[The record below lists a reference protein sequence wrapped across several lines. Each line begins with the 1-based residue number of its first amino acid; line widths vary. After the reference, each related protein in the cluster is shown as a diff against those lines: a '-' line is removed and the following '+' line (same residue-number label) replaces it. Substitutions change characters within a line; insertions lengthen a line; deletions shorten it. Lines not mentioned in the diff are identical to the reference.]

1 MRHHIGTVNSI
12 DCAIDEPGASRR
24 CQGAANRR
32 CEGAAATPWAV
43 LPSRAHAASGKLV
56 LVPSAGRSLSTYLPV
71 TRDRVILMVVGRAN
85 RRDTRAPRAREL
97 FGENAE
103 VALDLLELMELAW
116 HDCYAEVSP
125 SDEVIEDVW
134 IVSEGQLPKLVQ
146 AAKLAVKDFRDLRM
160 NADGL
165 RGIS

>member
-1 MRHHIGTVNSI
+1 MPLNVLI
-12 DCAIDEPGASRR
+12 CRR
-24 CQGAANRR
+24 
-32 CEGAAATPWAV
+32 
-43 LPSRAHAASGKLV
+43 
-56 LVPSAGRSLSTYLPV
+56 AGSWRSCRDPDVSLSAYLPI
-71 TRDRVILMVVGRAN
+71 TRDTVIFMVIGRTN

-103 VALDLLELMELAW
+103 AALDLLELLELAW

-146 AAKLAVKDFRDLRM
+146 AAKLAVEDSRDLRM